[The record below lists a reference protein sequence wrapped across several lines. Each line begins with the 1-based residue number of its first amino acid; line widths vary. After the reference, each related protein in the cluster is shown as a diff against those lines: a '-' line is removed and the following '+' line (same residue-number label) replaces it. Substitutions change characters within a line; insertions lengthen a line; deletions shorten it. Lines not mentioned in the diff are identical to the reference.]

1 MSDQRA
7 SGNRLKI
14 LLTEGSSI
22 SSRQLLYDLG
32 PHHTIDILDPNP
44 LCLSRFSKYVRGWYR
59 CPQFG
64 RDPLGFLRSLGERL
78 AAEQY
83 DVLLPTH
90 DEIFLVARV
99 QELLEK
105 RVALAVPK
113 FELIERLQSKL
124 QFLKICQDLQ
134 LPHPETRVLS
144 TERELTAWTEFPRF
158 LKLDYGTAG
167 QTVKLVQNQNE
178 LHAATATFR
187 NKALWSEGVRLLLQN
202 LSEGT
207 QSVFRGVYRQGEL
220 VSHHM
225 NVLRMRGV
233 GGSAVA
239 RESADHPSVVEHM
252 RRFGR
257 EFGWHGPLFADY
269 FYDEAKQRPEYIEAN
284 PRIGDSA
291 NSTFSG
297 QHLCQH
303 WVDVALERPVSVN
316 PEPHLNVGSHSATLI
331 LMSQALE
338 NASRWQLLREMRS
351 QLSGTGIYKNS
362 EEELTRIHE
371 DRWSAFPYI
380 WVALRLL
387 GRPAAARKIVGGTVA
402 NYALTA
408 DAADRIRRLPVDDLA
423 AALNQKLP

>member
-1 MSDQRA
+1 MSDQRV

-14 LLTEGSSI
+14 LLAEGSSI

-44 LCLSRFSKYVRGWYR
+44 LCLSRFSKYVRRWYR

-90 DEIFLVARV
+90 DEIFLIARV
-99 QELLEK
+99 QEALEK

-113 FELIERLQSKL
+113 FELIERLQSKV

-134 LPHPETRVLS
+134 LPRPETRVLS
-144 TERELTAWTEFPRF
+144 TERELTVWTEFPRF

-167 QTVKLVQNQNE
+167 QTVKLVHNQSE
-178 LHAATATFR
+178 LQTATATFR
-187 NKALWSEGVRLLLQN
+187 NKGLWSEGVPLLLQS

-207 QSVFRGVYRQGEL
+207 QSVFRGIYRHGEL

-225 NVLRMRGV
+225 NVLRMHGV

-239 RESADHPSVVEHM
+239 RESADHPPVVEHM

-257 EFGWHGPLFADY
+257 ELGWHGPLFADY
-269 FYDEAKQRPEYIEAN
+269 FYDEAKQRPEFIEAN
-284 PRIGDSA
+284 PRIGDTA

-297 QHLCQH
+297 QHVSQH
-303 WVDVALERPVSVN
+303 WVDIALERPISVN
-316 PEPHLNVGSHSATLI
+316 AEPRLHVGSHSATLI
-331 LMSQALE
+331 LMSKALE
-338 NASRWQLLREMRS
+338 NASRWQLLREIGS
-351 QLSGTGIYKNS
+351 QLSGSGMYKDS

-371 DRWSAFPYI
+371 DRWSAFPYV
-380 WVALRLL
+380 WVAIRLL
-387 GRPAAARKIVGGTVA
+387 ARPAAARKIVGGTVA

-408 DAADRIRRLPVDDLA
+408 VAAERIRRLPEADLA
-423 AALNQKLP
+423 AALRQN

>member
-1 MSDQRA
+1 MSDQGT

-32 PHHTIDILDPNP
+32 PHHTIDILDPSP
-44 LCLSRFSKYVRGWYR
+44 ICLSRFSKYVRKWHR

-64 RDPLGFLRSLGERL
+64 RDPLGFLRCVGERL
-78 AAEQY
+78 SLDSY

-90 DEIFLVARV
+90 DEIFLIARV
-99 QELLEK
+99 REALQK
-105 RVALAVPK
+105 RVALAVPD

-124 QFLKICQDLQ
+124 QFVNICHDLQ
-134 LPHPETRVLS
+134 LPHPETRVVS
-144 TERELTAWTEFPRF
+144 SEREIADWNEFPRY

-167 QTVKLVQNQNE
+167 QTVKLVHDQNE
-178 LHAATATFR
+178 LQSSIDTFR
-187 NKALWSEGVRLLLQN
+187 NSGLWSDGVPLLLQS

-207 QSVFRGVYRQGEL
+207 QSVFRGIYRRGEL
-220 VSHHM
+220 MSHHM

-239 RESADHPSVVEHM
+239 RESAEHPAVVEHM

-257 EFGWHGPLFADY
+257 ELGWHGPLFADY

-284 PRIGDSA
+284 PRIGDTA

-297 QHLCQH
+297 QHVCQH
-303 WVDVALERPVSVN
+303 WVDIALERPVSVN
-316 PEPHLNVGSHSATLI
+316 PEPRLHVGSHSATLI
-331 LMSQALE
+331 LMSKALE
-338 NASRWQLLREMRS
+338 NTSRRQLLREIGS

-371 DRWSAFPYI
+371 DRWSAFPYA

-387 GRPAAARKIVGGTVA
+387 TRPAAARAIVGSTVA

-408 DAADRIRRLPVDDLA
+408 EAAERIRRLPLA
-423 AALNQKLP
+423 EIEASLDAGAS